1 MHVVEMPRDTG
12 IEHPAIVVLNGM
24 NRAYYLLVFF
34 LLVCLDYVGLSKIII
49 YGIELLA

>member
-24 NRAYYLLVFF
+24 NWVLL
-34 LLVCLDYVGLSKIII
+34 VGLSKTII
-49 YGIELLA
+49 YGTELLA